1 MVLVFMFSTVCFAL
15 PQPLGELNRDQV
27 IERYFKGKTIDIV
40 EGIWSTTDNKYEI
53 TILKNTSGTFTDS
66 DYIGVI
72 TRSSESRWKL
82 GEIRLLLRKTASPQ
96 LYTGSYYVE
105 TTSMWGNGKKDYGS
119 TFTMSGN
126 NLIECYLPT
135 GIYGLPVKTTF
146 LRTYPAYDSL
156 PMTTMK
162 SSGTGFFISKTLV
175 ATNYNMVSDAKDIE
189 ITYQNDTTLP
199 ATVVAKDPANDLAL
213 LRVNGLENIVTPA
226 AIGQSRDVKEGN
238 QVFTVGFPLSSELG
252 TRAKINE
259 GIVNSLTGLQDDFRM
274 LQISIPALPGNSG
287 SPVFNVR
294 GQVIGIVTSTL
305 TNSHFLN
312 KKNIVPPNLGYAM
325 KSNYLNNL
333 ITMLPEEVTLSESA
347 SPQNLDASQ
356 VADIAKQ
363 SIVYI
368 VVKK

>member
-1 MVLVFMFSTVCFAL
+1 MFSTVCFAL
-15 PQPLGELNRDQV
+15 PQPLGKLNRDQA
-27 IERYFKGKTIDIV
+27 IERYFNGKTIDII
-40 EGIWSTTDNKYEI
+40 EGIWTTTDNKYEI

-82 GEIRLLLRKTASPQ
+82 GEIKLLLRKTASSQ

-119 TFTMSGN
+119 TFTLSSN

-156 PMTTMK
+156 NVTTMK

-189 ITYQNDTTLP
+189 ITYQNDTKLP
-199 ATVVAKDPANDLAL
+199 ATIVAKDPANDLAL

-226 AIGQSRDVKEGN
+226 AIGPSRDVKEGN

-305 TNSHFLN
+305 ASSHFLN
-312 KKNIVPPNLGYAM
+312 KKNIVPQNLGYAM